1 MFNEALHYIFQYS
14 MKYYIRFSNIQWL
27 LLGDLFFFLSHL
39 VDMIVSVYVWLCV
52 YGCMCVIVGVYM
64 VLGTQ
69 PKGSEH
75 SKQVF
80 YPRRSLSLKSHPDL
94 VFFHFV
100 LALISCHYHFRV
112 TMNSCCFAPSKINLI
127 FFSSSESIWHNSIR
141 HEFKQLRGSCFQHAC
156 LVWLCTCFLKTA
168 GQVS

>member
-1 MFNEALHYIFQYS
+1 MAKDTWYVSFWSITLHFPMFNEALHYIFQYS

-27 LLGDLFFFLSHL
+27 LLGDLFFLSHL
-39 VDMIVSVYVWLCV
+39 VDMIVSVYVWSCV
-52 YGCMCVIVGVYM
+52 YGCMCVIVGVYV

-80 YPRRSLSLKSHPDL
+80 SHRRSLSLKNHLDL

-100 LALISCHYHFRV
+100 LALISCCYHFRV

-127 FFSSSESIWHNSIR
+127 FVSSSESIWHNSIR
-141 HEFKQLRGSCFQHAC
+141 HEIQA
-156 LVWLCTCFLKTA
+156 A
-168 GQVS
+168 